1 LGLAVQ
7 LGQLLRVSER
17 LIGSMLEHN
26 GVSGEDLMAAV
37 NVGGRTLAPQG
48 GRWGRLWGHAGG
60 RAALLLPSL
69 TALVAVAVLVSVGR
83 GAVAISP
90 AQVVA
95 ILLGG
100 LYNDDMTPVVEWLR
114 DTPVSHLNQK
124 LPMPYTDFPY
134 ATMNWIIYHVMEQE
148 IHHRG
153 QIFML
158 MRLQGLTPPELQ
170 RSIYQPPA

>member
-1 LGLAVQ
+1 MLAFSIYRHWETD
-7 LGQLLRVSER
+7 LRP
-17 LIGSMLEHN
+17 I
-26 GVSGEDLMAAV
+26 
-37 NVGGRTLAPQG
+37 T
-48 GRWGRLWGHAGG
+48 
-60 RAALLLPSL
+60 L
-69 TALVAVAVLVSVGR
+69 TALRRLTPEQLHWRPGDFNRSCWDLAVHLCDVEWHWIWRNALRKESWETTWDPGR
-83 GAVAISP
+83 FRNLDE
-90 AQVVA
+90 
-95 ILLGG
+95 LLE
-100 LYNDDMTPVVEWLR
+100 YWATIHRATVEWLR